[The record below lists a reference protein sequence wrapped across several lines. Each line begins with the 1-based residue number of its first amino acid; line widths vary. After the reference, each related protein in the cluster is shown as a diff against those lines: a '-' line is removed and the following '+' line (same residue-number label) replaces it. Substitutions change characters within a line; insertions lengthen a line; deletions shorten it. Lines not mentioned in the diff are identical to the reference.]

1 MYIGYFIPKKVHY
14 ERNLDRNL
22 RARVPKIDPMKT
34 PFDAFTGHPA
44 SVNET
49 YLEHLGSAWSFSFR
63 LIGAGIACFLHGLFP
78 FLFGT
83 TGSSTIR
90 HLHERMVTSR
100 ARQKN
105 EAPAAST

>member
-1 MYIGYFIPKKVHY
+1 
-14 ERNLDRNL
+14 
-22 RARVPKIDPMKT
+22 MKT

-63 LIGAGIACFLHGLFP
+63 MIGAGIACFLHGLLP
-78 FLFGT
+78 FLFCT

-90 HLHERMVTSR
+90 QLHERMVTSR

-105 EAPAAST
+105 EVSAAST